1 MSYPILFSI
10 LFFSVCVVS
19 MVSGVLVLLNNP
31 KAPGNRCFF
40 AMIIAINFWSAGLA
54 LANIAPG
61 RCPVLFLTWVRS

>member
-1 MSYPILFSI
+1 
-10 LFFSVCVVS
+10 